1 MGNFYEPENILIS
14 RVMRDH
20 LNTWPS
26 KPVEIKAEVTG
37 PESPAM
43 MIQQLA
49 SVEVKKRYINGS
61 FVGVYSFAV
70 YIAVEAEDT
79 ESRLDAL
86 AVLNDLGLWLSEK
99 DETGKYKNLPNL
111 GDDRKTVQIT
121 VSSTPSIAARLENG
135 VEEYQALF
143 ALEYKYSPRR

>member
-1 MGNFYEPENILIS
+1 MANFYEPENILIS

-20 LNTWPS
+20 LNTWPN

-37 PESPAM
+37 PEAPAM
-43 MIQQLA
+43 MMQQLA

-61 FVGVYSFAV
+61 FVGEYTFAV
-70 YIAVEAEDT
+70 YVAIEAEDT
-79 ESRLDAL
+79 EARFDAL
-86 AVLNDLGLWLSEK
+86 AVLNDLGLWLTEK
-99 DETGKYKNLPNL
+99 DEAGNFTNLPSL
-111 GDDRKTVQIT
+111 GDDRKATQIT

-135 VEEYQALF
+135 VEEYQVLF

>member
-1 MGNFYEPENILIS
+1 MANFYEPENILMS

-20 LNTWPS
+20 LNTWPN

-37 PESPAM
+37 PEAPAM
-43 MIQQLA
+43 MMQQLA
-49 SVEVKKRYINGS
+49 SVEIKKRYINGS
-61 FVGVYSFAV
+61 FIGGYSFAV
-70 YIAVEAEDT
+70 YIAINAEDT
-79 ESRLDAL
+79 ESRFDAL

-99 DETGKYKNLPNL
+99 DETGNYKNLPNL
-111 GDDRKTVQIT
+111 GDDRKAVQIT
-121 VSSTPSIAARLENG
+121 VSSTPSIATRLENG